1 MSAQSKQ
8 AQEAAEMALVAR
20 EALDSAKAQ
29 NIIQLEVTE
38 LSVLADH
45 FILCTGNAEPHL
57 KALSERVKR
66 EVSKKYNFKPRV
78 DGLASSGWIVVDFGS
93 VVVHILSAGM
103 RELYQLEELWQDA
116 PSIEYIEKLAKAAPK
131 R

>member
-78 DGLASSGWIVVDFGS
+78 DGVASSGWIVVDFGA
-93 VVVHILSAGM
+93 VVVHILSAAM
-103 RELYQLEELWQDA
+103 RELYQLEELWEDA
-116 PSIEYIEKLAKAAPK
+116 PSIEHIEKLAKAAPK
-131 R
+131 K

>member
-57 KALSERVKR
+57 KALAERVKR

-78 DGLASSGWIVVDFGS
+78 DGVASSGWIVVDFGA
-93 VVVHILSAGM
+93 VVVHILSAAM
-103 RELYQLEELWQDA
+103 RELYQLESLWEDA
-116 PSIEYIEKLAKAAPK
+116 PSIEHIEKLAKAAPK
-131 R
+131 K